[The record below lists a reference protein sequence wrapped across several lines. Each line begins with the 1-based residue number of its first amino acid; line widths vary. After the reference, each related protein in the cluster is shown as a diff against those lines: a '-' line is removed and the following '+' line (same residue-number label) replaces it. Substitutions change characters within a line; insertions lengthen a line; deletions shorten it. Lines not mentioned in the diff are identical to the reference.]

1 MTMTTRGRGAQ
12 GGFTLME
19 LMIVVS
25 IVAILA
31 AIAVPAYMNSMIKAN
46 RAEAQSYIM
55 DLAQRQQQYFNDARA
70 YAATEAALNMSQ
82 PDRVSRNYTVAI
94 NVGVGLPPS
103 FDITATP
110 RAGTRQAGDGA
121 LSIDNTGAKDRAG
134 AAW

>member
-1 MTMTTRGRGAQ
+1 
-12 GGFTLME
+12 ME

-55 DLAQRQQQYFNDARA
+55 DLAHKQQQYFNDARS

-82 PDRVSRNYTVAI
+82 PDRVARNYTVAI
-94 NVGVGLPPS
+94 TVGVGLPPS

-134 AAW
+134 EAW